1 MDTDSVIGF
10 SEYRIDGRPLRN
22 DEFAPLSMFDRA
34 QQLGFELIPESSP
47 CHHSKL
53 YPHQLA
59 AVRAVL
65 QYQKDPVVFEA
76 TRKKSSGKKKAVV
89 ARAKEDDE
97 STDDDDEKA
106 KKPKASSRTS
116 KSKAVSVKEV
126 STVTKLDYALPHQ
139 RRTCR
144 INANLRV
151 TPAGGKTWILE
162 HVAIR
167 CGNRVLLVTNSKE
180 NANQALVDVLKN
192 TRIAAFADVML
203 IRPMDSVKDDAGNED
218 KYVDTNFDAEYADH
232 IMSCKPNSSWTTFT
246 KYKQLLER
254 GGLVIVDAY
263 MIKSHDAAS
272 KLRMDMQKMIYRTTW
287 DVLLVDETD
296 TTATKQW
303 RTAVTDGISR
313 NIPNQST
320 PPTLEGRRFVL
331 DYLLAVYV
339 SGTWYRSDKEGDE
352 FLEKNCGPNLLTVPS
367 RIVEDKGMLAR
378 SMYNVVVCE
387 RKPGVD
393 DSIDKL
399 LDRMTGTINQRLRL
413 LTPSKLRTV
422 FDLVHFYSLFNQKII
437 LFTKRKAHAALLTA
451 IFKGCHAVDG
461 SYKKGSAE
469 RERIAAEFC
478 SYSLDFSNVLVTTS
492 VFSIGKDMRPCQ
504 VVIQCC
510 AVGESCRQLRQRTA
524 RNHRLDP
531 LVSRDADT
539 PKLCT
544 SFDLLDPGE
553 NEWVSG
559 LLDGATN
566 GTVGPDHSV
575 YSQDRYQLILEDGF
589 KDRIRVVSSSRLSEC
604 LKKEQDLHFPDA
616 SVVMNPLNRKIF
628 VNYALF
634 VLTIINPS
642 LEMQMR
648 ADGPPSAPKAKEASK
663 KRRCSNS
670 GDTARLNRMFKL
682 GNRGG
687 GGGSASSVA
696 TCRPLAPPMQSTEA
710 MRREDAV
717 VTAAAEAAA
726 AASSS
731 SSPSSTAI
739 VAANPTTLA
748 GPKAAAAV
756 SASAAPVSAADC
768 HAVSEI
774 ICDGEQ
780 LDYFE
785 LVNYFSQSKMS
796 MDALVEINSKAMYV
810 DRLKNA
816 LALRERG
823 VVIQALARHDL
834 TEHLRE

>member
-1 MDTDSVIGF
+1 HVHAYTGTEQMEIDSVIGF
-10 SEYRIDGRPLRN
+10 SDYSVDGRPLKD

-34 QQLGFELIPESSP
+34 QQLGFDLIQKSSP

-76 TRKKSSGKKKAVV
+76 TKKKSSGKKKAVV
-89 ARAKEDDE
+89 LRTEEDSD

-106 KKPKASSRTS
+106 KKPNASSRTS

-139 RRTCR
+139 RHTRH
-144 INANLRV
+144 INANMRI

-162 HVAIR
+162 HIAIR
-167 CGNRVLLVTNSKE
+167 CGHRVLLVTNSKE

-192 TRIAAFADVML
+192 TSIAAFADVLL
-203 IRPMDSVKDDAGNED
+203 IRPMESGKDDAGNED
-218 KYVDTNFDAEYADH
+218 KYVDADFDAKYTNH
-232 IMSCKPNSSWTTFT
+232 IMSCKPNSNWTMFT
-246 KYKQLLER
+246 KYKQLLDR

-313 NIPNQST
+313 NVPIPST

-331 DYLLAVYV
+331 DYLLAIYV

-393 DSIDKL
+393 DSIDML
-399 LDRMTGTINQRLRL
+399 LERMTGTVNQRLRL

-437 LFTKRKAHAALLTA
+437 LFTKRKAHAALLTS

-559 LLDGATN
+559 LLDGATD
-566 GTVGPDHSV
+566 GIVGSDHSV
-575 YSQDRYQLILEDGF
+575 YSQDRYQLIIEDGF
-589 KDRIRVVSSSRLSEC
+589 KDRIRVVSSSSLSEC
-604 LKKEQDLHFPDA
+604 LKKEQGVHFPNA
-616 SVVMNPLNRKIF
+616 SFVVNPLNNKMF
-628 VNYALF
+628 VDYALF
-634 VLTIINPS
+634 VLTIMNQSPVA
-642 LEMQMR
+642 R
-648 ADGPPSAPKAKEASK
+648 APLRTT
-663 KRRCSNS
+663 RRA
-670 GDTARLNRMFKL
+670 GWP
-682 GNRGG
+682 
-687 GGGSASSVA
+687 
-696 TCRPLAPPMQSTEA
+696 CRPQTTQSSKSRPAATQGNH
-710 MRREDAV
+710 RE
-717 VTAAAEAAA
+717 
-726 AASSS
+726 
-731 SSPSSTAI
+731 
-739 VAANPTTLA
+739 
-748 GPKAAAAV
+748 
-756 SASAAPVSAADC
+756 
-768 HAVSEI
+768 
-774 ICDGEQ
+774 
-780 LDYFE
+780 Y
-785 LVNYFSQSKMS
+785 
-796 MDALVEINSKAMYV
+796 
-810 DRLKNA
+810 
-816 LALRERG
+816 
-823 VVIQALARHDL
+823 
-834 TEHLRE
+834 